1 MTTEELE
8 KFEKYERGFVVC
20 ECFDVTLGTLLD
32 AVEAG
37 HNTLEALMDETD
49 AGTACELCQS
59 KELDAD
65 EDRELH
71 LTEILEYVKAKKS

>member
-1 MTTEELE
+1 MKIEEFE
-8 KFEKYERGFVVC
+8 KFSHDHVVC

-32 AVEAG
+32 TIKSGA
-37 HNTLEALMDETD
+37 NTLDVLMDETD

-59 KELDAD
+59 KEIDED

-71 LTEILEYVKAKKS
+71 LEEILEYAKVKGV